1 MKGAAAPFLF
11 LDFLLLQLILNFKKF
26 PMKLHFRELG
36 SGQPMIILH
45 GLFGFSD
52 NWQTHAKKFAEYYR
66 VILVDLRNHGHSDW
80 SDEFSYD
87 LMVEDLKELCDDLQL
102 KNILLIG
109 HSMGGKVAMLF
120 AQKHKEILDKLV
132 VVDIGVKAY
141 PMHHQH
147 ILAGMHAINLETI
160 KVRSEAEAIL
170 KQYID
175 SDGVRQFLLKNLYW
189 KEKGQLAWRMNLSVL
204 EREMENILSV
214 LPEKEVML
222 PTLFIRGELS
232 NYILD
237 EDIEQL
243 EDQFPDSE
251 IVTIKNAGHWVH
263 AEAPEEFVDSVLGFC
278 LR

>member
-1 MKGAAAPFLF
+1 
-11 LDFLLLQLILNFKKF
+11 
-26 PMKLHFRELG
+26 MKLHHRELG
-36 SGQPMIILH
+36 AGQPMIILH

-52 NWQTHAKKFAEYYR
+52 NWQTHAKKFADYYR

-80 SDEFSYD
+80 SDEFSYE
-87 LMVEDLKELCDDLQL
+87 LMVNDLKELCDDLGL

-120 AQKHKEILDKLV
+120 AQKHKELLDKLV

-147 ILAGMHAINLETI
+147 ILAGMHGINLETI

-204 EREMENILSV
+204 EREMENILSL

-222 PTLFIRGELS
+222 PTLFIRGDLS

-237 EDIEQL
+237 EDIPQL
-243 EDQFPDSE
+243 ENQFPDSE
-251 IVTIKNAGHWVH
+251 IVTLKNAGHWVH
-263 AEAPEEFVDSVLGFC
+263 AEAPEEFVDVVLGFC